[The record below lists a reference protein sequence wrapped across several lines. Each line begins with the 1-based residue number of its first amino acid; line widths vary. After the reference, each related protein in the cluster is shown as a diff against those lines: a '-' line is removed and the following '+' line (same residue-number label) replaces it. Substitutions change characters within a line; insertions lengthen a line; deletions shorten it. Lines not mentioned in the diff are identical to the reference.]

1 MTIYTFIRHRWWLMA
16 LAAVVLTLLTFSAG
30 FGCKNFTLTD
40 SAGLGRPTNMPFLIQ
55 GTGPAHYVLR
65 GELEL
70 SGFAPRVFDLVPDD
84 KLLGVSIN
92 GTAIDLSAYS
102 AERLQ
107 DVNRGITVD
116 LGQWL
121 HTGTNS
127 LEIQFEDFS
136 GQMGM
141 GLRRSSLDGRTLFL
155 ALAWCALLFGLIA
168 AASQQMGLRTD
179 RVLLYALIV
188 VGGLIKVVYIYTYN
202 PVDHIFS
209 DPERHWVQGI
219 DVLRRDLMAFT
230 DPIGYQIYVG
240 LLAKF
245 TLKMPELVAYSTSL
259 LALLTPWLWY
269 RFLREVQP
277 NKTLALAGWAFLS
290 LLPSWTSIYAYF
302 MQETLLLPLLGAAL
316 WATWRCRRKRD
327 AASFGIMIFLWIAA
341 GLTRGIAIP
350 MAAVACTWVW
360 LEQDKKFSKAFYSIL
375 IFLFIL
381 GPLTARSYYMVRHF
395 APHGMGHMNVI
406 YAQSGK
412 KVIEVDV
419 KDVGRWIFG
428 SPSTGAKPFAPFS
441 DWSTQRTGTVDVK
454 VDLTKGYTDWK
465 AALNDIHMSPSDYA
479 WILKENLI
487 FLFFADSWPD
497 IRAGRLVDD
506 IQSVMRWLWAPL
518 FVGVIVLLAIN
529 ARKLRGQWLLP
540 SMIAAWFIVQGVIP
554 IAINEGRY
562 RKPIEG
568 LLVAQLVVLASMRR
582 AERKRII
589 A

>member
-1 MTIYTFIRHRWWLMA
+1 MNINYLKRYQWWCMA
-16 LAAVVLTLLTFSAG
+16 LAALFMALVTASAG
-30 FGCKNFTLTD
+30 LGFKNFTLAD
-40 SAGLGRPTNMPFLIQ
+40 SAANTRSVNMPFLVQ
-55 GTGPAHYVLR
+55 GSGPAHYVLR
-65 GELEL
+65 GELVL
-70 SGFAPRVFDLVPDD
+70 DWFSPRVLDLVPDD
-84 KLLGVSIN
+84 KLLQLSVN

-102 AERLQ
+102 EERLK
-107 DVNRGITVD
+107 DVNRGVTLD
-116 LGQWL
+116 LSEFV
-121 HTGTNS
+121 HTGTNNI
-127 LEIQFEDFS
+127 EIQFEDFS

-141 GLRRSSLDGRTLFL
+141 NLRRSPLDGRTLFL
-155 ALAWCALLFGLIA
+155 ALAWTTLLFSLIA
-168 AASQQMGLRTD
+168 AASQQIGLRTD

-188 VGGLIKVVYIYTYN
+188 AGGLIKVCYIYTYN

-219 DVLRRDLMAFT
+219 EVLRRDLMAFT

-245 TLKMPELVAYSTSL
+245 TLKMPELVAYCTSL

-277 NKTLALAGWAFLS
+277 NKNLALAGWAFLS
-290 LLPSWTSIYAYF
+290 LMPSWTSIYAYF

-375 IFLFIL
+375 IFLFVL
-381 GPLTARSYYMVRHF
+381 GPLTFRSYYMVRHF

-441 DWSTQRTGTVDVK
+441 DWSTQRTGTVEVK
-454 VDLTKGYTDWK
+454 VDLTKGYADWK
-465 AALNDIHMSPSDYA
+465 TALNDIHMSRSDYA

-497 IRAGRLVDD
+497 TRAGRLVDD
-506 IQSVMRWLWAPL
+506 LQSIMRWLWAPL
-518 FVGVIVLLAIN
+518 FVAVIVLLVIN
-529 ARKLRGQWLLP
+529 GRKLRGQWLLP
-540 SMIAAWFIVQGVIP
+540 SIIAAWFIVQGVIP

-568 LLVAQLVVLASMRR
+568 LLVVQLVVLASMRR